1 MARNTTLG
9 VFDIIGP
16 IMIGPSS
23 SHTAGAARM
32 GFMARNIFGKQPMRV
47 EFHLHGS
54 FARTYKGHGTGLA
67 LVAGLLGMYPD
78 DIRIEHAYEHAA
90 ERGMDFRF
98 FQTNLGGGVHP
109 NTALIKMFSE
119 NGKERSVQ
127 ISSLGGGAIQVTKID
142 NFEVLILGN
151 LNVIV
156 ASYKDKPGV
165 VAKVTAK
172 IAEYD
177 LNIAFMNVAREEK
190 GADALMVVGLDKK
203 MPEDACES
211 LRSIKQVSELL
222 VIEKIL

>member
-1 MARNTTLG
+1 MVRDNSLG

-32 GFMARNIFGKQPMRV
+32 GFMARNIFGQQPKRV
-47 EFHLHGS
+47 EFYLHGS
-54 FARTYKGHGTGLA
+54 FAKTYKGHGTGLA

-78 DIRIEHAYEHAA
+78 DTRIEHAYQHAA
-90 ERGMDFRF
+90 EQDMDFKF
-98 FQTNLGGGVHP
+98 FQSNMGGGEHP
-109 NTALIKMFSE
+109 NTALIKMFGE

-127 ISSLGGGAIQVTKID
+127 ISSVGGGAIQVTKID

-151 LNVIV
+151 LNVVV
-156 ASYKDKPGV
+156 ASYQDKPGV
-165 VAKVTAK
+165 IAKVTAK

-177 LNIAFMNVAREEK
+177 LNIAFMNVSREEK

-203 MPEDACES
+203 ISEEACAA
-211 LRSIKQVSELL
+211 LRSIRQVSELL
-222 VIEKIL
+222 VIEKIV